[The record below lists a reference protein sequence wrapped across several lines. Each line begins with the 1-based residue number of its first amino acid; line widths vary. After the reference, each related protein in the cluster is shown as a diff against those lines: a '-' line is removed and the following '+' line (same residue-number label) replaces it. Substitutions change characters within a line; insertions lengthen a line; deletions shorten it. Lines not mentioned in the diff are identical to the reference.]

1 MADIITLEVDG
12 IPVEWRNDAVS
23 SIDFMEA
30 LADANDGDVL
40 AVVKLMRMAFGEEQY
55 ANLKLSLSGE
65 DGICQADS
73 IVSFFFKALDAAA
86 AERGNE
92 AKN

>member
-30 LADANDGDVL
+30 LADANDG